1 MGFRSLSST
10 TRFAKAR
17 WLSALVGG
25 LLGCGLA
32 FAPSA
37 FAVSTPT
44 VDLGQAAGYAVISGA
59 SVANTNAGTTGD
71 STVRGDIGAPAQ
83 PSGFPPGVLDGSMQI
98 GSADATAY
106 SDFLT
111 AYTEVQSRTGGT
123 ALAALAGATLTPGL
137 YTSVAAAGL
146 AASTVVTLDAGGNPS
161 GVFVIQVNGALSLG
175 AGAQVKL
182 TGGAQASNVFW
193 AVNGAF
199 SVGANAQF
207 AGTVLAST
215 AGGIGA
221 DSVINGRVLAETA
234 VTMNSDQFYSA
245 PPTVTLTGG
254 AAADIDN
261 STPMVSGT
269 TDVGTSGVVTV
280 TVAGQTL
287 PATPALDGTWSVT
300 PTILANGTYPVR
312 AQTIDGA
319 GNIGSASQQ
328 LTIDTIPPLI
338 TLDGAPTVLTDNPSA
353 LISGTT
359 DAAPGTLIAVNVEA
373 QTLSAIVDGT
383 PIVESVGAQALTAVV
398 QSNGTWNVA
407 PGTPMGRGART
418 VTASVTD
425 PAGNTSTATEQL
437 TVAPVSPPPTAP
449 APPSP
454 TSPTTTT
461 PTSPTSPTTTP
472 PTKTTPTTPTS
483 PTKTTPTS
491 PTPTSSTPN
500 PKAPE
505 GVSVSSHT
513 LTPSDPVT
521 VGFTLAK
528 PGAVELKLVEIV
540 HGKAKVIGAVSIK
553 DDKAGKG
560 SYTLTQ
566 RFAGHKLGKG
576 SYKLSVETIDGKHH
590 SKAVTQKVTVR

>member
-1 MGFRSLSST
+1 
-10 TRFAKAR
+10 
-17 WLSALVGG
+17 LVGG

-32 FAPSA
+32 FTPSA
-37 FAVSTPT
+37 FAASTPT

-98 GSADATAY
+98 GSADTTAY

-123 ALAALAGATLTPGL
+123 ALPALAGATLTPGL
-137 YTSVAAAGL
+137 YTSAAAAGL
-146 AASTVVTLDAGGNPS
+146 AASTVVTLDAGGNAS
-161 GVFVIQVNGALSLG
+161 GVFVIQANGALSLG

-221 DSVINGRVLAETA
+221 DSVVNGRVLAETA

-254 AAADIDN
+254 AAADIN
-261 STPMVSGT
+261 SSTPTVSGT

-287 PATPALDGTWSVT
+287 PATPALDGSWSVT
-300 PTILANGTYPVR
+300 PTILANGTYPVQAR
-312 AQTIDGA
+312 TTDGA

-338 TLDGAPTVLTDNPSA
+338 TLDGAPTVLTNNPSA
-353 LISGTT
+353 PISGTT
-359 DAAPGTLIAVNVEA
+359 DAAPGTLITVNVEA
-373 QTLSAIVDGT
+373 QTLTAVVDGT

-437 TVAPVSPPPTAP
+437 TVDTVAPIAP
-449 APPSP
+449 APTVPGPTSPPSP
-454 TSPTTTT
+454 TTTPPTKTA

-472 PTKTTPTTPTS
+472 PTTSAPTS
-483 PTKTTPTS
+483 PTT
-491 PTPTSSTPN
+491 TSSTPN

-513 LTPSDPVT
+513 LTPSDPVK
-521 VGFTLAK
+521 VGFTLAE
-528 PGAVELKLVEIV
+528 PGTVELKLVELV
-540 HGKAKVIGAVSIK
+540 HGKAKVIGTVTVK
-553 DDKAGKG
+553 DDRAGKG

-566 RFAGHKLGKG
+566 RFAGHKLRKG
-576 SYKLSVETIDGKHH
+576 SYELSVETTDGKNH
-590 SKAVTQKVTVR
+590 SKAVTQEVTVR

>member
-1 MGFRSLSST
+1 M
-10 TRFAKAR
+10 
-17 WLSALVGG
+17 SALVGG
-25 LLGCGLA
+25 LVGCGLA
-32 FAPSA
+32 VAPSA
-37 FAVSTPT
+37 FAGSTPT
-44 VDLGQAAGYAVISGA
+44 VDLGHAAGYAVIGGA

-83 PSGFPPGVLDGSMQI
+83 PSGFPPGVLDGTMQI

-123 ALAALAGATLTPGL
+123 ALPALAGASLTPGL
-137 YTSVAAAGL
+137 YTSAAAAGL

-215 AGGIGA
+215 TGGIGA

-245 PPTVTLTGG
+245 PPSVTLTGG
-254 AAADIDN
+254 AAADINN
-261 STPMVSGT
+261 STPTISGT

-280 TVAGQTL
+280 TIAGQTL
-287 PATPALDGTWSVT
+287 PATPALDGSWSVT
-300 PTILANGTYPVR
+300 PTILANGTYAVQ
-312 AQTIDGA
+312 AQTVDGA
-319 GNIGSASQQ
+319 GNLGTAGQQ

-338 TLDGAPTVLTDNPSA
+338 TLDGAPTVLTNNPSA
-353 LISGTT
+353 PISGTT
-359 DAAPGTLIAVNVEA
+359 DAVPGTLITVNVEA
-373 QTLSAIVDGT
+373 QTLSAVVDGT

-407 PGTPMGRGART
+407 PGTPMGNGVRT

-425 PAGNTSTATEQL
+425 PAGNTSTVTEQL
-437 TVAPVSPPPTAP
+437 TVGTIAPVVPAPTAPGPTAP
-449 APPSP
+449 APTSP
-454 TSPTTTT
+454 ASPTTTSPTTTV
-461 PTSPTSPTTTP
+461 
-472 PTKTTPTTPTS
+472 
-483 PTKTTPTS
+483 PTS
-491 PTPTSSTPN
+491 PTPN
-500 PKAPE
+500 PQAPE

-513 LTPSDPVT
+513 LTASDPVK
-521 VGFTLAK
+521 VDFTLAK
-528 PGAVELKLVEIV
+528 PGTVDLKLVEMV
-540 HGKAKVIGAVSIK
+540 HGKKKVIGTVTIN
-553 DDKAGKG
+553 DDKAGKDN
-560 SYTLTQ
+560 YTLTE

-576 SYKLSVETIDGKHH
+576 SYTLSVETTDGRDH
-590 SKAVTQKVTVR
+590 SKALTQKVTVR